1 MNTMETLRL
10 RLETTL
16 KDAMRTKDDVRRR
29 TIRMVL
35 AAVKLSEIERGSAL
49 DDTTILAIIQ
59 KEVKNRRESIQ
70 EAQKAN
76 RADLV
81 SANEAEIRVLEG
93 YLPKPISQDELTTL
107 AKAAISEVGAKSPAE
122 MGKVMKI
129 LLPRVQGK
137 VSGDQVSQVVRQLL
151 LQAN

>member
-1 MNTMETLRL
+1 MNIMEPLRTQ
-10 RLETTL
+10 LESAL
-16 KDAMRTKDDVRRR
+16 KDAMRASDDVRRR

-35 AAVKLSEIERGSAL
+35 AAVKFSEIEKRAAI
-49 DDTTILAIIQ
+49 DDAAVLAIIQ
-59 KEVKNRRESIQ
+59 KEVKSRRESIQ

-76 RADLV
+76 REDLV

-93 YLPKPISQDELTTL
+93 FLPKPLSPEELAEL
-107 AKAAISEVGAKSPAE
+107 ARAAIAEVGAKSPAE
-122 MGKVMKI
+122 MGKVMKV

-137 VSGDQVSQVVRQLL
+137 VPGDQVSQVVRQLL

>member
-1 MNTMETLRL
+1 MNTMDNLKSQ
-10 RLETTL
+10 LETTL
-16 KDAMRTKDDVRRR
+16 KDAMRANDDIRRR

-35 AAVKLSEIERGSAL
+35 AAVKFSEIEKGAAL
-49 DDTTILAIIQ
+49 DDNTILAIIQ

-70 EAQKAN
+70 DAQKAN
-76 RADLV
+76 RQDLV

-93 YLPKPISQDELTTL
+93 YLPKPLSLDELNAL
-107 AKAAISEVGAKSPAE
+107 AKAAITEAGAKSPAE
-122 MGKVMKI
+122 MGKVMKV

-137 VSGDQVSQVVRQLL
+137 VPGDQVSQVVRQLL

>member
-1 MNTMETLRL
+1 MDTLRSK
-10 RLETTL
+10 LEATL
-16 KDAMRTKDDVRRR
+16 KDAMRAKDDVRRR

-35 AAVKLSEIERGSAL
+35 AAVKLSEIEKGAVL
-49 DDTTILAIIQ
+49 DDNSILAIIQ

-70 EAQKAN
+70 DAQKAN

-93 YLPKPISQDELTTL
+93 YLPKPLSLDELNTL
-107 AKAAISEVGAKSPAE
+107 VKAAIAEVGAKSPAE
-122 MGKVMKI
+122 MGKVMKV

-137 VSGDQVSQVVRQLL
+137 APGDQVSQVVRQLL
-151 LQAN
+151 QQVN